1 MATKPKRRSKPPK
14 KAAKSHVTET
24 PAEAVAEATVDP
36 TPEPVIDAADTLS
49 ADQRRRGISPYLYS
63 PKGSDAVP
71 TRSALRSSGGST
83 SGDAGAGSGPDSG
96 DGLDLHDSLR
106 HSAPGPMRHVRFDR
120 KKDTVFVIDSPSR
133 AELSKLFAKPAVR
146 KRASSSSSSSSKG
159 SDDPKALRAQIKTL
173 QSQVRARVY
182 CCVLCLCVFFFYDV
196 CACACVRACVCVCV
210 CVLDMR

>member
-24 PAEAVAEATVDP
+24 PAEATVDP